1 MARDPVDSS
10 VTGEERQRI
19 VEEMER
25 ELQEALSR
33 ASPQEPEDLE
43 KTMDEVFDEP
53 TLLTLY
59 KLMTGGVLDSVDYPA
74 STGKEANVFHASD
87 ADGHPLAVKIFRV
100 NTATFRSFQ
109 KYIRGDPR
117 FEDGG
122 PNRRDVVHAWTR
134 KEFRNLETAH
144 GVGAPVPEPVA
155 FRDNVLV
162 MAFVGEEGT
171 PAPRLRDVPP
181 EDPEAAY
188 DLLVDAYADVLA
200 QEELVHGDLSEFNV
214 LHRPGAEPPRRFVI
228 IDWAQAVVSAHPMS
242 GELLQRDAENLA
254 RYVSSRGVDRSAE
267 ETLERLTE
275 EMDSSEEILDEV
287 FQ

>member
-10 VTGEERQRI
+10 VAGEERQRI

-25 ELQEALSR
+25 KLQEALSR
-33 ASPQEPEDLE
+33 ASSQEPEDLE
-43 KTMDEVFDEP
+43 KTMDEVFDET

-59 KLMTGGVLDSVDYPA
+59 KLMTDGVFDSLDYPM
-74 STGKEANVFHASD
+74 STGKEANVFHAST
-87 ADGHPLAVKIFRV
+87 ADGDPLAVKIFRV

-109 KYIRGDPR
+109 QYIRGDPR
-117 FEDGG
+117 FEEVG

-134 KEFRNLETAH
+134 KEFRNLQAAH
-144 GVGAPVPEPVA
+144 GAGAPVPEPVA

-162 MAFVGEEGT
+162 MDFVGEAGT
-171 PAPRLRDVPP
+171 PAPRLRDMPP

-188 DLLVDAYADVLA
+188 DLLVEAYADVLA

-214 LHRPGAEPPRRFVI
+214 LHRPGAEPDRRFVI
-228 IDWAQAVVSAHPMS
+228 IDWAQAVVAAHPMS

-254 RYVSSRGVDRSAE
+254 RYASSRGVDRSAE

-275 EMDSSEEILDEV
+275 DMDSAEEILDEV
-287 FQ
+287 FH